1 MNIAFPINEVA
12 QNNDTKS
19 LALKKPQSIE
29 AEKKRLFK
37 AAKELESLFLNQLL
51 KTMRQTIPKSE
62 MSEGFGLGEGLGKDV
77 YTQMFDQ
84 ELAMKMSGAGDRSM
98 ASQLYKS
105 LERVLEQQ
113 FDSERNEKVNLNQTL
128 PQRSYLKIKV
138 ENPEGLEKPE
148 KQKAISL
155 SETKQPLSTINVSK
169 GEYDSIIRRVAQKY
183 KLNPLLVASVI
194 KAESNGDPKAVS
206 SAGAKG
212 LMQLIDSTASDMGVQ
227 DVFDPRENI
236 EGGVKYLRKMINR
249 FGDIK
254 KALAAYNAGPEAVK
268 RYEGIPPYRE
278 TKNYVE
284 KVLKNLR
291 GQKLF
296 D

>member
-1 MNIAFPINEVA
+1 MNIGFPINEVV
-12 QNNDTKS
+12 QNSEQKS
-19 LALKKPQSIE
+19 LPLKKPHDID

-77 YTQMFDQ
+77 YTSMFDQ
-84 ELAMKMSGAGDRSM
+84 ELAMKMAGVGDRSM

-105 LERVLEQQ
+105 LEKVLERQ
-113 FDSERNEKVNLNQTL
+113 FDGNGIDKVNLNKTL
-128 PQRSYLKIKV
+128 PQRSYLKVKT
-138 ENPEGLEKPE
+138 EEPESIR
-148 KQKAISL
+148 ISKTPPIA
-155 SETKQPLSTINVSK
+155 SEVQVSK
-169 GEYDSIIRRVAQKY
+169 GEYDSIIKRVAKKY
-183 KLNPLLVASVI
+183 KLNPMLVSAVI

-206 SAGAKG
+206 TAGAKG

-227 DVFDPRENI
+227 DVFDPHENI
-236 EGGVKYLRKMINR
+236 EGGTKYLRKMINR

-254 KALAAYNAGPEAVK
+254 KALAAYNAGPETVK
-268 RYEGIPPYRE
+268 RYEGVPPYRE

-284 KVLKNLR
+284 KVLKGLS

>member
-1 MNIAFPINEVA
+1 MNIAFPINETV
-12 QNNDTKS
+12 QNNETKS
-19 LALKKPQSIE
+19 LALKKPQNID

-62 MSEGFGLGEGLGKDV
+62 LGEGFGLGEGLGKDV
-77 YTQMFDQ
+77 YTQIFDQ
-84 ELAMKMSGAGDRSM
+84 ELAMKMAGIGDRSM
-98 ASQLYKS
+98 ASQLYNS
-105 LERVLEQQ
+105 LEKVLERQ
-113 FDSERNEKVNLNQTL
+113 FEGDQTDKVDLNKTL
-128 PQRSYLKIKV
+128 PQRSYLKIKSD
-138 ENPEGLEKPE
+138 ELEKPE
-148 KQKAISL
+148 KLESISL
-155 SETKQPLSTINVSK
+155 TKENPPVSTIKVSK
-169 GEYDSIIRRVAQKY
+169 GEYDSIIKRVAKKY
-183 KLNPLLVASVI
+183 KLNPMLVSAVI

-206 SAGAKG
+206 NAGAKG
-212 LMQLIDSTASDMGVQ
+212 LMQLIDSTASDMGVN

-236 EGGVKYLRKMINR
+236 EGGAKYLRKMINR

-284 KVLKNLR
+284 KVLKNLT